1 MRTRR
6 AQVIATAALAAS
18 ALAGAC
24 GDDPAGEPVKIGLS
38 ASTSGFD
45 QEFGETAERV
55 VRSAVAAINAAGGV
69 DGRPLE
75 LIVEGDASTVDG
87 AVAALAALREQGV
100 VAVVGPFLSDQVAA
114 HVDTIRSA
122 GPVVVSPSATAPGLS
137 EADDGGYL
145 FRTAP
150 DDTIQVRA
158 MDYYFRVV
166 VDPAVTE
173 ILIVHEE
180 GSYGE
185 GLRDALSARWLATP
199 GRTLTA
205 DAISY
210 PPGFEGNPT
219 LPVTKWNE
227 IAATSPEVIVLIGQG
242 NDTNLLVRTWLGS
255 GALPGVQWLLSDGS
269 KSSSFIGSS
278 GAVLPA
284 AAEGL
289 RGTAPTSPRTS
300 VAFQAYVDAV
310 GTELADAAFFPNTW
324 DAVHLI
330 AAALTAQSVAGEELG
345 GPGLRDAITDVSR
358 GGQIYHAGEW
368 RDLVSQLRDRQDVDY
383 DGASGPVDFD
393 ARGEVVSP
401 YEVWEVQLD
410 GTTWTFAQ
418 VAYMEVD
425 ELD

>member
-1 MRTRR
+1 MRTRW
-6 AQVIATAALAAS
+6 AQVIATAAMAAS

-24 GDDPAGEPVKIGLS
+24 GDDPVREPVRIGLS
-38 ASTSGFD
+38 ASLGGFD

-55 VRSAVAAINAAGGV
+55 VVSAVAAINAAGGV

-75 LIVEGDASTVDG
+75 LVVESDVSTVDG
-87 AVAALAALREQGV
+87 AVTALAALREQGV

-114 HVDTIRSA
+114 HVATIRDD
-122 GPVVVSPSATAPGLS
+122 GPVIISPSSTAPSLA

-158 MDYYFRVV
+158 MDYYLRVL

-185 GLRDALSARWLATP
+185 GLRDALRARWLATP
-199 GRTLTA
+199 GRSLTA
-205 DAISY
+205 EPIAY
-210 PPGFEGNPT
+210 PGGIGGSFQQT
-219 LPVTKWNE
+219 IDKWDE
-227 IAATSPEVIVLIGQG
+227 IAATAPGVVVLIGQG
-242 NDTNLLVRTWLGS
+242 ADANALVNAWVDS
-255 GALPGVQWLLSDGS
+255 AELPDLAWLLSDGV
-269 KSSSFIGSS
+269 KSTTFFGSGS
-278 GAVLPA
+278 GVLKA
-284 AAEGL
+284 GAEGL
-289 RGTAPTSPRTS
+289 RGTAPTSPRAS

-310 GTELADAAFFPNTW
+310 GQDLAEAAFFPNTW

-368 RDLVSQLRDRQDVDY
+368 RDLVSQLRDGQDVDY

-393 ARGEVVSP
+393 ARGETVSP

-410 GTTWTFAQ
+410 GTTWSFAQ